1 MSPCITFKINT
12 QTKPKTHTK
21 HMQKIGDIVATV
33 GKYTDNQ
40 GNEKKRYLK
49 CGSAFQD
56 DQGRISMKMDGMPVG
71 QEWSGWLSVYPNDS
85 DRGQQSQ
92 QPQHQQPAPR
102 QQQNVVRDEFGD
114 PVRSPMPGQNEP
126 F

>member
-1 MSPCITFKINT
+1 MN
-12 QTKPKTHTK
+12 
-21 HMQKIGDIVATV
+21 KIGDIVATV

-71 QEWSGWLSVYPNDS
+71 QEWSGWLSVYPNDR
-85 DRGQQSQ
+85 DRQHGQRADSSPGFYTSPG
-92 QPQHQQPAPR
+92 QPQK
-102 QQQNVVRDEFGD
+102 RDEFGD
-114 PVRSPMPGQNEP
+114 PVQSNDQIPGLEKGTAPRQQGGYEP